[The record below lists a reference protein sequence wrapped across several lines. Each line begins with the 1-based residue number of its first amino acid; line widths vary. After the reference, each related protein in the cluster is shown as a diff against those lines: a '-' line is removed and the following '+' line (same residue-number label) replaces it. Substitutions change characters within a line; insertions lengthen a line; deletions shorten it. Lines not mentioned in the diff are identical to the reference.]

1 MMIPVRTVGCAFPTS
16 AGVGS
21 GDKCATR
28 AMNVG
33 VHMCDERTLRD
44 AEDAERRASGKGRI
58 TRRELGVAAAGASLA
73 ALLPRARAA
82 QPVAGADVS
91 VSTPDGEADCYFAHP
106 EAGTHPGVVVWPDI
120 LGLRPAFRAMG
131 DRLAA
136 SGHAVLVVN
145 PYYRRARAPVVSEG
159 ASFRDQ
165 ATREKVMPL
174 ARSLTPETNVTDAKA
189 FVSFLDAQDAVDTSR
204 PIGTTG
210 YCMGGPMTMR
220 TAAAVPERIGA
231 GASFHGGGLATGAES
246 SPHLL
251 VPKMRASF
259 LFAIAENDDERDPD
273 AKGTLREAFAAAGL
287 DAEIEVYKGAQHGWC
302 PPDSAV
308 YSEEHAERAWAR
320 LLVLFA
326 KALA

>member
-1 MMIPVRTVGCAFPTS
+1 
-16 AGVGS
+16 
-21 GDKCATR
+21 
-28 AMNVG
+28 
-33 VHMCDERTLRD
+33 MCDERTLRD
-44 AEDAERRASGKGRI
+44 AEDAERLSGRI
-58 TRRELGVAAAGASLA
+58 TRRQLGVAAAGASLA
-73 ALLPRARAA
+73 AMLPRARAA
-82 QPVAGADVS
+82 EHVAGANVS
-91 VSTPDGEADCYFAHP
+91 VSTPDGEADCYFTHP
-106 EAGTHPGVVVWPDI
+106 EAGKHPGVIVWPDI
-120 LGLRPAFRAMG
+120 LGLRPAFRDMG

-145 PYYRRARAPVVSEG
+145 PYYRGARAPVVSEG

-189 FVSFLDAQDAVDTSR
+189 FVSFLDAQDAVDTAR

-231 GASFHGGGLATGAES
+231 GASFHGGGLVTGADN

-251 VPKMRASF
+251 VPKMRVSF
-259 LFAIAENDDERDPD
+259 LFAIADNDDQRDPG
-273 AKGTLREAFAAAGL
+273 AKGALREAFDAAGL
-287 DAEIEVYKGAQHGWC
+287 DAEIEVYEGAQHGWC

-320 LLVLFA
+320 LLVLFE

>member
-1 MMIPVRTVGCAFPTS
+1 
-16 AGVGS
+16 
-21 GDKCATR
+21 
-28 AMNVG
+28 
-33 VHMCDERTLRD
+33 MCDERTLRD
-44 AEDAERRASGKGRI
+44 AEDAERLSGRI
-58 TRRELGVAAAGASLA
+58 TRRQLGVAAAGASLA
-73 ALLPRARAA
+73 AMLPRARAA
-82 QPVAGADVS
+82 EPVAGADVG
-91 VSTPDGEADCYFAHP
+91 VSTPDGDADCYFAHP
-106 EAGTHPGVVVWPDI
+106 EAGKHPGVIVWPDI
-120 LGLRPAFRAMG
+120 LGLRPAFRDMG

-145 PYYRRARAPVVSEG
+145 PYYRGARAPVVSEG

-174 ARSLTPETNVTDAKA
+174 ARSMTPETNVTDAKA

-231 GASFHGGGLATGAES
+231 GASFHGGGLVTGAEN

-259 LFAIAENDDERDPD
+259 LFAIADNDDQRDPG
-273 AKGTLREAFAAAGL
+273 AKGALREAFDAAGL
-287 DAEIEVYKGAQHGWC
+287 DAEIEVYEGAQHGWC

-320 LLVLFA
+320 LLVLFE
-326 KALA
+326 KALV

>member
-1 MMIPVRTVGCAFPTS
+1 
-16 AGVGS
+16 
-21 GDKCATR
+21 
-28 AMNVG
+28 
-33 VHMCDERTLRD
+33 MCDERTLQD
-44 AEDAERRASGKGRI
+44 VEDAERSGSGRGRI
-58 TRRELGVAAAGASLA
+58 TRRQLGVAAAGVCLA
-73 ALLPRARAA
+73 AMLPRARAA
-82 QPVAGADVS
+82 EPIAGADVS

-106 EAGTHPGVVVWPDI
+106 EVGKHPGVIVWPDI
-120 LGLRPAFRAMG
+120 LGLRPAFRTMG

-174 ARSLTPETNVTDAKA
+174 ARSLTPETNVIDAKT

-231 GASFHGGGLATGAES
+231 GASFHGGGLVTGRREQPAPAGAQNARELPVRHRGQRRPARPGREGRLARGVRRGGS
-246 SPHLL
+246 GRRDRGLRGSAARL
-251 VPKMRASF
+251 VPAGFGRLQRGARGG
-259 LFAIAENDDERDPD
+259 AP
-273 AKGTLREAFAAAGL
+273 GHAF
-287 DAEIEVYKGAQHGWC
+287 
-302 PPDSAV
+302 
-308 YSEEHAERAWAR
+308 
-320 LLVLFA
+320 
-326 KALA
+326 